1 MDIAIKLLLAAF
13 LVLLNAMFV
22 AAEFAFV
29 RVRKTRLELLAQRGS
44 ARARLAIFGQAHLED
59 YLSVCQLG
67 ITLASL
73 GLGWLG
79 EPAVASLIRPA
90 MERLGLAGDAL
101 MGSLAF
107 MIGFGLITFVHVTFG
122 ELAPKNLSIRAAERT
137 VLLLAYPMRAA
148 HVLFR
153 PFVTVLN
160 ASAQLVLTVIGAG
173 RWASSPAYSTEELK
187 LMIAES
193 RDGGQLDEVEERLL
207 NNIFNMDRRTARD
220 IMVHR
225 TKVVSVSA
233 DAPPSQALELSAAA
247 GHTRLPV
254 YDGDRDNMTGF
265 VHSRDLTRRPGLPA
279 IRSLVRP
286 ALYIYES
293 LAADDVLELMRGKR
307 SKLGLV
313 WDEYGSYL
321 GLITM
326 EDVLEAI
333 VGEIQDE
340 FDLTEGETIEDLQ
353 DGWTLCQT
361 TVSLDELG
369 RHTPLWLAADTE
381 ESYRTL
387 AALLAGRFSETP
399 RAGDSWTGYGAEF
412 VVVSADGPAVS
423 KVRVRSLPKEED
435 GQDPPSEKGGGRDPE
450 EA

>member
-1 MDIAIKLLLAAF
+1 MDTAIKLLAAAF

-29 RVRKTRLELLAQRGS
+29 RVRETRLELLVQKGS
-44 ARARLAIFGQAHLED
+44 ARARLALFGQRHLED

-79 EPAVASLIRPA
+79 EPAVASLIRPP
-90 MERLGLAGDAL
+90 MERLGLGSEAL
-101 MGSLAF
+101 AHSAAF
-107 MIGFGLITFVHVTFG
+107 VIGFGLITFIHVTFG
-122 ELAPKNLSIRAAERT
+122 ELAPKNISIRAAERT
-137 VLLLAYPMRAA
+137 VLFLAFPMRAA
-148 HVLFR
+148 HVIFR
-153 PFVTVLN
+153 PFVTILN
-160 ASAQLVLTVIGAG
+160 ASAQVVMRLIGAS
-173 RWASSPAYSTEELK
+173 RWSSSPAYSTEELK

-225 TKVVSVSA
+225 TRVVSVSA
-233 DAPPSQALELSAAA
+233 DATPAEALELSAAA

-254 YDGDRDNMTGF
+254 YDGDRDNMTGY
-265 VHSRDLTRRPGLPA
+265 VHSRDLTKRPGLPA
-279 IRSLVRP
+279 IRPLVKP

-293 LAADDVLELMRGKR
+293 LASDDILELMRGKHV
-307 SKLGLV
+307 KLGIV

-321 GLITM
+321 GLVTM

-333 VGEIQDE
+333 VGEIRDE
-340 FDLTEGETIEDLQ
+340 FDLSEGDPIEDLP
-353 DGWTLCQT
+353 DGWTVCLT
-361 TVSLDELG
+361 TVALDELG
-369 RHTPLWLAADTE
+369 RHTPLRLEHDAE

-387 AALLAGRFSETP
+387 AALLAGKFSEAP
-399 RAGDSWTGYGAEF
+399 KPGDSWTGYGAEF
-412 VVVSADGPAVS
+412 VVVSADGPAVTS
-423 KVRVRSLPKEED
+423 VRVRSLAQEEGAEPEAGAKPGE
-435 GQDPPSEKGGGRDPE
+435 GQD
-450 EA
+450 

>member
-1 MDIAIKLLLAAF
+1 MDTALKLLAAAF
-13 LVLLNAMFV
+13 LVLMNAMFV

-29 RVRKTRLELLAQRGS
+29 RVRRTRLELLERTGS
-44 ARARLAIFGQAHLED
+44 KRARMALYGQGQLED

-79 EPAVASLIRPA
+79 EPAVASLLRAPL
-90 MERLGLAGDAL
+90 ERLSGGSEAL
-101 MGSLAF
+101 THSLAF
-107 MIGFGLITFVHVTFG
+107 MVGFGLITFVHVTFG
-122 ELAPKNLSIRAAERT
+122 ELAPKNISIRAAERT

-148 HVLFR
+148 HVVFR

-160 ASAQLVLTVIGAG
+160 ASAQLVLAAIGAG

-225 TKVVSVSA
+225 TRVVSVPA
-233 DAPPSQALELSAAA
+233 DATPAQALEISAGT

-254 YDGDRDNMTGF
+254 YDGDRDNITGF
-265 VHSRDLTRRPGLPA
+265 VHSRELTRSPGLPS
-279 IRSLVRP
+279 IRPLVKP

-293 LAADDVLELMRGKR
+293 LAANDILELMRGR
-307 SKLGLV
+307 RVKLGLV

-321 GLITM
+321 GLVTM

-333 VGEIQDE
+333 VGEIRDE
-340 FDLTEGETIEDLQ
+340 FDLSEGEQVEDLPG
-353 DGWTLCQT
+353 GWKLCQT

-369 RHTPLWLAADTE
+369 RHTPLKLEADTE

-399 RAGDSWTGYGAEF
+399 RPGDSWTGYGAEF

-423 KVRVRSLPKEED
+423 RVRVRSLPGPGGD
-435 GQDPPSEKGGGRDPE
+435 GKPE
-450 EA
+450 T

>member
-1 MDIAIKLLLAAF
+1 MNTAINLLLAAF

-29 RVRKTRLELLAQRGS
+29 RVRKTRLELLAQGGS
-44 ARARLAIFGQAHLED
+44 ARARLALFGQRHLED

-79 EPAVASLIRPA
+79 EPAVASLIRGP
-90 MERLGLAGDAL
+90 MERLGLGSEAL
-101 MGSLAF
+101 TGSVAF

-122 ELAPKNLSIRAAERT
+122 ELAPKNVSIRAAERT
-137 VLLLAYPMRAA
+137 VLLLAFPMRAC

-153 PFVTVLN
+153 PFVTILN
-160 ASAQLVLTVIGAG
+160 ASAQLVLMAIGAG

-225 TKVVSVSA
+225 TRVVAVSA
-233 DAPPSQALELSAAA
+233 DAKPSEALELSAAA

-265 VHSRDLTRRPGLPA
+265 VHSRDLTRRQDLER
-279 IRSLVRP
+279 IRPLVKP

-307 SKLGLV
+307 SKLGIV

-321 GLITM
+321 GLLTM

-333 VGEIQDE
+333 VGEIQDD
-340 FDLTEGETIEDLQ
+340 FDLLEGEAVQELP
-353 DGWTLCQT
+353 DGWILCQT
-361 TVSLDELG
+361 TVSLDELA
-369 RHTPLWLAADTE
+369 RHVPLKLASDAE

-399 RAGDSWTGYGAEF
+399 RPGDSWTGYGAEF
-412 VVVSADGPAVS
+412 VVASADGPAVS
-423 KVRVRSLPKEED
+423 SVRAKSLPEENADAASADKGDKDKE
-435 GQDPPSEKGGGRDPE
+435 GG
-450 EA
+450 